1 MKTLA
6 LLCYEFFKTGLFSVG
21 GGMATLPFLYD
32 MAAKYPW
39 FTAQQLTDMIA
50 ISEATPGPVGVNM
63 ATYAGFTTAGILGG
77 ILATLS
83 LVAPAIVII
92 VLIAKFLARF
102 NENKNIEF
110 AFYGLRPAVTGLIAA
125 ATFEVFKLT
134 IVRIEPF
141 EQTRNFLQLFNWI
154 NLVIFIALFVLIM
167 KTKWHPAIM
176 IAAGA
181 GAGILLKL

>member
-6 LLCYEFFKTGLFSVG
+6 LLCYEFFKTGLFAIG

-39 FTAQQLTDMIA
+39 FTVEQLTDMIA

-63 ATYAGFTTAGILGG
+63 ATYAGFTTAGIIGG

-92 VLIAKFLARF
+92 VLVAKFLARF

-141 EQTRNFLQLFNWI
+141 EQTKDFLRLFNWI
-154 NLVIFIALFVLIM
+154 NLAIFIAIFVVLM

-181 GAGILLKL
+181 GVGVLLKL

>member
-21 GGMATLPFLYD
+21 GGMATLPFLYN

-50 ISEATPGPVGVNM
+50 ISEATPGPIGVNM
-63 ATYAGFTTAGILGG
+63 ATYAGFTAAGIPGG
-77 ILATLS
+77 ILSTLA
-83 LVAPAIVII
+83 LVAPAIIII
-92 VLIAKFLARF
+92 VLVAKFLATF
-102 NENKNIEF
+102 NENQNVAF

-134 IVRIEPF
+134 IVRVEPF
-141 EQTRNFLQLFNWI
+141 EQTRDFFQLFNWL
-154 NLVIFIALFVLIM
+154 NLAIFAVIFAVLM
-167 KTKWHPAIM
+167 KTKWHPALM
-176 IAAGA
+176 IAAGS